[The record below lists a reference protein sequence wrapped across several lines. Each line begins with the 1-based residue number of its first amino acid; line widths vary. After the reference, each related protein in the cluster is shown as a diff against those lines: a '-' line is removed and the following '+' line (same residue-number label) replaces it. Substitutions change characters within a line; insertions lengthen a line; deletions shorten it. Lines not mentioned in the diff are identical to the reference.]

1 MDTQRSFHSL
11 CMMCRLLEVSRS
23 GYYKWKKRLPNC
35 RHQRREAVKASV
47 IEIYHQYKRR
57 YGAPRITRELNAKGI
72 TCSLNHVATLL
83 REAGLKA
90 RNGKRF
96 KTSKS
101 NSGLYNVSRNLLE
114 RNFTATRP
122 NEKWV
127 TDITHILIKGG
138 WVYLSAFMDLYSR
151 AIVGWAVDGQMT
163 EALINSA
170 LDMALSRRQIE
181 DGLIVHSDQS
191 VQYRTTC
198 YQKKLRNLGCEIS
211 MSRRGDCW
219 DNAAIESFF
228 SRLKVELIFTE
239 KFTTLEYIRSEL
251 FQYIEIFYNRQLRH
265 SANGYISPMQFESQN
280 A

>member
-1 MDTQRSFHSL
+1 METQRSEHSL
-11 CMMCRLLEVSRS
+11 SMMCRVLEVSRS
-23 GYYKWKKRLPNC
+23 GYYKWKKGYQNT
-35 RHQRREAVKASV
+35 RHQRREAVKSSV
-47 IEIYHQYKRR
+47 IEIYHQFKRR

-72 TCSLNHVATLL
+72 ACSLNHVASLL
-83 REAGLKA
+83 RESGLKA
-90 RNGKRF
+90 RNGKGF
-96 KTSKS
+96 KYSKS
-101 NSGLYNVSRNLLE
+101 NPGLYNVSRNLLK
-114 RNFTATRP
+114 RDFTATRL

-170 LDMALSRRQIE
+170 LDMALSRRQVE
-181 DGLIVHSDQS
+181 EGLIVHSDQGI
-191 VQYRTTC
+191 QYRAHC
-198 YQKKLRNLGCEIS
+198 YQEKLRRLGCQIS

-239 KFTTLEYIRSEL
+239 KFTTLEHIRSEL
-251 FQYIEIFYNRQLRH
+251 FQYIEIFYNRQRRH

-280 A
+280 V

>member
-1 MDTQRSFHSL
+1 
-11 CMMCRLLEVSRS
+11 MMCRVLEVSRS
-23 GYYKWKKRLPNC
+23 GYYKWKKGLPNL

-47 IEIYHQYKRR
+47 IETYYQFKRR

-72 TCSLNHVATLL
+72 ACSLNHVASLL
-83 REAGLKA
+83 READLKA
-90 RNGKRF
+90 RNGKGF
-96 KTSKS
+96 KYSKS
-101 NSGLYNVSRNLLE
+101 NCGFYNVSKNLIK
-114 RNFTATRP
+114 RDFTATRP

-163 EALINSA
+163 EALINRA
-170 LDMALSRRQIE
+170 LDMALSRRQVE
-181 DGLIVHSDQS
+181 EGLIVHSDQG
-191 VQYRTTC
+191 VQYRATC
-198 YQKKLRNLGCEIS
+198 YQEKLRRLGCRIS
-211 MSRRGDCW
+211 MSRRGDCY
-219 DNAAIESFF
+219 DNSAIESFF

-239 KFTTLEYIRSEL
+239 KFTTLEHIRSKL
-251 FQYIEIFYNRQLRH
+251 FQYIEIFYNRQRRH